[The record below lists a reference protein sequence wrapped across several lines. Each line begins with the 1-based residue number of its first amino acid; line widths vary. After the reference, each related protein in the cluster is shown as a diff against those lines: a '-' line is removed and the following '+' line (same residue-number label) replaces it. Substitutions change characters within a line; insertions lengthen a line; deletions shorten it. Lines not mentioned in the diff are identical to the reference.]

1 LDKGADCNARTND
14 GDSCLAFATAIGSV
28 AVVHQLMDMG
38 AEVNLTGEFGLTP
51 LHWAATRQDE
61 FSAEIVTMLLEKGAD
76 LSARDGSGETPADLA
91 TSLGQGKVLAL
102 LGAEAMRRAGA
113 EAFAMGQHAR
123 LGAGSLVLVLE
134 PELVRTILDQ
144 AWVL

>member
-1 LDKGADCNARTND
+1 PEPQTLNPKATTGDADEVERLLAEGAHIQEKTRKGSSPLHCAILRGRYAIVQFLLDKGADCNARTND

-91 TSLGQGKVLAL
+91 
-102 LGAEAMRRAGA
+102 
-113 EAFAMGQHAR
+113 
-123 LGAGSLVLVLE
+123 
-134 PELVRTILDQ
+134 
-144 AWVL
+144 